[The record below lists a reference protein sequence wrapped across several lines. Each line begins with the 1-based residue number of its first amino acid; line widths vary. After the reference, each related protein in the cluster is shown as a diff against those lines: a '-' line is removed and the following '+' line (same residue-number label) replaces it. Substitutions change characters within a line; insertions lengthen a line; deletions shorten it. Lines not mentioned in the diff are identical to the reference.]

1 MTGVVAEFGYTLG
14 AQLDLSKSELKF
26 SFPMRYLAYS
36 TASVL
41 GGTTRQ
47 SMLPTDGSGGL
58 DLSILS
64 VKIVNGANSY
74 YASSL
79 VGVLAVDAT
88 NDLLT
93 A

>member
-1 MTGVVAEFGYTLG
+1 
-14 AQLDLSKSELKF
+14 
-26 SFPMRYLAYS
+26 
-36 TASVL
+36 
-41 GGTTRQ
+41 
-47 SMLPTDGSGGL
+47 MLPTDGSGGL